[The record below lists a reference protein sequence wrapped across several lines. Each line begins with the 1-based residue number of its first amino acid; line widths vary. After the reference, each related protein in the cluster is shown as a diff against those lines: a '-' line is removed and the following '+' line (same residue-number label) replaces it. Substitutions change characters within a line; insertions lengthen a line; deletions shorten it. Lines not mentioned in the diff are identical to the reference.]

1 MTNMSKDE
9 KRMMLFDMQEH
20 PEKYTDEQ
28 VEHLLADEEVKEFFH
43 ELAMARMAGKKAN
56 PKDVDVDEAWKEFV
70 QAHHEDKMAIDA
82 GKSKGVYRNR
92 MKIAASIVGIIFLS
106 GVALAA
112 IHNGWLGFSASDQAA
127 DNKAVTEQLATTQA
141 LTNDSLR
148 AATAENKDSLDMK
161 PVVFDDAELGT
172 ILAQLSG
179 FYHVKVEYV
188 DAGAQHI
195 RLFFNW
201 NKTKTLEQNLEILN
215 AFDRIQIEYID
226 GTLTEKMI
234 KILFADDDL
243 KYSMLLKSFL
253 QQHGYDVTYA
263 GNGKKAWEQFPEV
276 KPDLVLLDI
285 NMPEMDGYEV
295 AERIR
300 TIDPKVLIFFLTDR
314 TEKNDRLK
322 GFSLKANDYLA
333 KPFYPEELLARIEE
347 RFSMN
352 ESETIEEEVYHFG
365 ETTFCYNNNELRTRS
380 SRVLITSRQ
389 ADILRL
395 LAKNIGNVVS
405 KEMIQEAVWGTV
417 SYANSLAVNVQ
428 MTYLRH
434 ALQHDATVKI
444 ESLKKKGYVL
454 SVISPE

>member
-1 MTNMSKDE
+1 
-9 KRMMLFDMQEH
+9 
-20 PEKYTDEQ
+20 
-28 VEHLLADEEVKEFFH
+28 
-43 ELAMARMAGKKAN
+43 
-56 PKDVDVDEAWKEFV
+56 
-70 QAHHEDKMAIDA
+70 
-82 GKSKGVYRNR
+82 
-92 MKIAASIVGIIFLS
+92 
-106 GVALAA
+106 
-112 IHNGWLGFSASDQAA
+112 
-127 DNKAVTEQLATTQA
+127 
-141 LTNDSLR
+141 
-148 AATAENKDSLDMK
+148 
-161 PVVFDDAELGT
+161 
-172 ILAQLSG
+172 
-179 FYHVKVEYV
+179 
-188 DAGAQHI
+188 
-195 RLFFNW
+195 
-201 NKTKTLEQNLEILN
+201 
-215 AFDRIQIEYID
+215 
-226 GTLTEKMI
+226 MI

-253 QQHGYDVTYA
+253 QQQGYDVTYA

-295 AERIR
+295 ADRIR
-300 TIDPKVLIFFLTDR
+300 AIDPKVLIFFLTDR

-395 LAKNIGNVVS
+395 LTKNIGNVVS

-434 ALQHDATVKI
+434 ALQHDVTVKI

-454 SVISPE
+454 TLLSEV

>member
-1 MTNMSKDE
+1 
-9 KRMMLFDMQEH
+9 
-20 PEKYTDEQ
+20 
-28 VEHLLADEEVKEFFH
+28 
-43 ELAMARMAGKKAN
+43 
-56 PKDVDVDEAWKEFV
+56 
-70 QAHHEDKMAIDA
+70 
-82 GKSKGVYRNR
+82 
-92 MKIAASIVGIIFLS
+92 
-106 GVALAA
+106 
-112 IHNGWLGFSASDQAA
+112 
-127 DNKAVTEQLATTQA
+127 
-141 LTNDSLR
+141 
-148 AATAENKDSLDMK
+148 
-161 PVVFDDAELGT
+161 
-172 ILAQLSG
+172 
-179 FYHVKVEYV
+179 
-188 DAGAQHI
+188 
-195 RLFFNW
+195 
-201 NKTKTLEQNLEILN
+201 
-215 AFDRIQIEYID
+215 
-226 GTLTEKMI
+226 MI

-253 QQHGYDVTYA
+253 QQQGYDVTYA

-295 AERIR
+295 ADRIR
-300 TIDPKVLIFFLTDR
+300 AIDPKVLIFFLTDR

-365 ETTFCYNNNELRTRS
+365 ETTFCCNNNELRTRS

-434 ALQHDATVKI
+434 ALQHDVTVKI

-454 SVISPE
+454 TLLSEV

>member
-1 MTNMSKDE
+1 
-9 KRMMLFDMQEH
+9 
-20 PEKYTDEQ
+20 
-28 VEHLLADEEVKEFFH
+28 
-43 ELAMARMAGKKAN
+43 
-56 PKDVDVDEAWKEFV
+56 
-70 QAHHEDKMAIDA
+70 
-82 GKSKGVYRNR
+82 
-92 MKIAASIVGIIFLS
+92 
-106 GVALAA
+106 
-112 IHNGWLGFSASDQAA
+112 
-127 DNKAVTEQLATTQA
+127 
-141 LTNDSLR
+141 
-148 AATAENKDSLDMK
+148 
-161 PVVFDDAELGT
+161 
-172 ILAQLSG
+172 
-179 FYHVKVEYV
+179 
-188 DAGAQHI
+188 
-195 RLFFNW
+195 
-201 NKTKTLEQNLEILN
+201 
-215 AFDRIQIEYID
+215 
-226 GTLTEKMI
+226 MI

-253 QQHGYDVTYA
+253 QQHGYNVTYA

-300 TIDPKVLIFFLTDR
+300 AIDPKVLIFFLTDR

-395 LAKNIGNVVS
+395 LTKNIGNVVS

-434 ALQHDATVKI
+434 ALQHDVTVKI

-454 SVISPE
+454 TLLSEV

>member
-1 MTNMSKDE
+1 
-9 KRMMLFDMQEH
+9 
-20 PEKYTDEQ
+20 
-28 VEHLLADEEVKEFFH
+28 
-43 ELAMARMAGKKAN
+43 
-56 PKDVDVDEAWKEFV
+56 
-70 QAHHEDKMAIDA
+70 
-82 GKSKGVYRNR
+82 
-92 MKIAASIVGIIFLS
+92 
-106 GVALAA
+106 
-112 IHNGWLGFSASDQAA
+112 
-127 DNKAVTEQLATTQA
+127 
-141 LTNDSLR
+141 
-148 AATAENKDSLDMK
+148 
-161 PVVFDDAELGT
+161 
-172 ILAQLSG
+172 
-179 FYHVKVEYV
+179 
-188 DAGAQHI
+188 
-195 RLFFNW
+195 
-201 NKTKTLEQNLEILN
+201 
-215 AFDRIQIEYID
+215 
-226 GTLTEKMI
+226 MI

-333 KPFYPEELLARIEE
+333 KPFYPEELLARIGE

-395 LAKNIGNVVS
+395 LTKNIGNVVS

-434 ALQHDATVKI
+434 ALQHDVTVKI

-454 SVISPE
+454 TLLSEVY